1 MKDTIETTQPS
12 PATSAVNYIL
22 NRSMPFICSG
32 GLLFYA
38 CGYDSLI
45 PYAVLGFMWFAS
57 RFSFGCGFASA
68 VMNHEIKTYM
78 AVSLEDFEDTE
89 DDTTETNKEERK

>member
-1 MKDTIETTQPS
+1 MKETLDIKEPTM
-12 PATSAVNYIL
+12 ATAAVNYIL
-22 NRSMPFICSG
+22 NRFMPFLCAG

-38 CGYDSLI
+38 CGYNSLV

-68 VMNHEIKTYM
+68 VMEHEFNLYRATIL
-78 AVSLEDFEDTE
+78 V
-89 DDTTETNKEERK
+89 DDKEEVTEKIEKKKE